1 MSWCVGG
8 IVFSLLVV
16 GILSS
21 DASTE
26 SFKKFPLLMP
36 HVKPER
42 AETYFCTPIR
52 IDPTQEYYVT
62 AFQPNASMETA
73 HHMLLYGC
81 ETPGSDQDVWNC
93 GEMALAQPGI
103 TTAPVCGSGSQVV
116 YAWAKDAPKLVLP
129 DGVAFKVG
137 GKTPIQY
144 IVLQVHYASVEKF
157 KDGSTDDSGV
167 FLYYTETPQP
177 KSAGVLLM
185 GTGGRINPK
194 SVEYMETAC
203 SIEEDKVLHPFAF
216 RTHTHGLGRV
226 VSGYKVS
233 REGSFDR
240 WELIGKKD
248 PQLPQMFY
256 PVANDL
262 VLRRGDKVAA
272 RCTMQSKRERIT
284 RVGSTNEDEM
294 CNFYMMYWTD
304 NTVLRKKTCFTLG
317 PPFYFWTRD
326 GLNNI
331 PDADASSLAIGT
343 SAKEQG
349 IPSHQI

>member
-129 DGVAFKVG
+129 EGVAFKVG

-203 SIEEDKVLHPFAF
+203 SIDEDKVLHPFAF

-226 VSGYKVS
+226 VSGYKVT

-240 WELIGKKD
+240 WQLIGKKD

-284 RVGSTNEDEM
+284 RIGSTNEDEM